1 MFFLVR
7 ELSLTLMQE
16 EETQLPLS
24 KDKDCVKIDN
34 ILDLSKF
41 YIPYFIAYKTEFF
54 PSKTIPK
61 SISILQD

>member
-7 ELSLTLMQE
+7 ELSLTLMQDE
-16 EETQLPLS
+16 ESQLPLT

-41 YIPYFIAYKTEFF
+41 LKYSNP
-54 PSKTIPK
+54 
-61 SISILQD
+61 

>member
-7 ELSLTLMQE
+7 ELSLTLMLDE
-16 EETQLPLS
+16 ESQLPLT

-41 YIPYFIAYKTEFF
+41 SKYINR
-54 PSKTIPK
+54 
-61 SISILQD
+61 